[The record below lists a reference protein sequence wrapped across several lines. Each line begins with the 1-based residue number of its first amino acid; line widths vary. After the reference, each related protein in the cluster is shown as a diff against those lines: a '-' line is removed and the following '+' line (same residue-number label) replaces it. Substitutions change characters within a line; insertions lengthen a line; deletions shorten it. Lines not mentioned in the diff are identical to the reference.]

1 MAYESKGQRISLKAQ
16 TEVTKADKYKPVT
29 IAGDNTFKLAGE
41 SDTVV
46 GVIQN
51 ECKAGEAGQVLVS
64 GVTFFKC
71 TAEVAAGAEVGNWGI
86 ALQAGVV
93 GDVISVLIK
102 A

>member
-1 MAYESKGQRISLKAQ
+1 MAYEIKGQTISLKASV
-16 TEVTKADKYKPVT
+16 EIKKEDKFKPVS
-29 IAGDNTFKLAGE
+29 ISGDNTFKLAGAE
-41 SDTVV
+41 DKVV

-51 ECKAGEAGQVLVS
+51 ECKAGEAGQVMID

-71 TAEVAAGAEVGNWGI
+71 TDTVAAGAAVGTWGI

-102 A
+102 

>member
-1 MAYESKGQRISLKAQ
+1 MAYEVKGKTISLKANA
-16 TEVTKADKYKPVT
+16 EIKKADKFKPVA

-51 ECKAGEAGQVLVS
+51 ECKAGEAGQVMIN
-64 GVTFFKC
+64 GVTFFTC
-71 TAEVAAGAEVGNWGI
+71 TAEVAAGAKVGTWGI
-86 ALQAGVV
+86 ALQSGVA

-102 A
+102 